1 MESDDWDRLAVKY
14 HEEIIS
20 PFQKGV
26 LNPLFKKLNAV
37 KHPERNII
45 ADIGCGRGEI
55 LDFLASHFRK
65 VYAMD
70 FSPAM
75 IKIAKQLSSAK
86 NISYSVND
94 MRDLSKLKNKFDI
107 IVCANSILMP
117 RISDVRKSLKS
128 IYFTL
133 KRNGRFYAIFPSMNS
148 IIYQGFLILE
158 REIGKRASEK
168 KAIDNT
174 KRIMEYKKYNFIKGT
189 FKDGKNIQKFYYD
202 FEISLRLKEAGFK
215 DISLSKVLYPWRK
228 DISDFV
234 CFPKKPKMWD
244 IFVTAKK

>member
-1 MESDDWDRLAVKY
+1 MESDDWDKLAVKY

-26 LNPLFKKLNAV
+26 INPLFKKLNAI
-37 KHPERNII
+37 KHPERKII

-55 LDFLASHFRK
+55 LDFLASNFKK
-65 VYAMD
+65 VYAID
-70 FSPAM
+70 FSPMM
-75 IKIAKQLSSAK
+75 INTAKQLSSAR
-86 NISYSVND
+86 NIAYSVND
-94 MRDLSKLKNKFDI
+94 MRDLSKFKNKFDI

-117 RISDVRKSLKS
+117 KISDAWKSLKS
-128 IYFTL
+128 IYSTL

-148 IIYQGFLILE
+148 IVYQGFLILN
-158 REIGKRASEK
+158 RETRKGVSEK

-189 FKDGKNIQKFYYD
+189 FRDGKNIQKFYYD
-202 FEISLRLKEAGFK
+202 FEIFLRLKEAGFK
-215 DISLSKVLYPWRK
+215 NITMSKVLYPWRK

-234 CFPKKPKMWD
+234 CFPEKPKMWD

>member
-1 MESDDWDRLAVKY
+1 MEANDWDKLVIKY

-26 LNPLFKKLNAV
+26 INPLFRKLKGIKNP
-37 KHPERNII
+37 KRKII

-55 LDFLASHFRK
+55 LDFLASNFKK
-65 VYAMD
+65 VYAVD
-70 FSPAM
+70 FSPVM
-75 IKIAKQLSSAK
+75 INTAKQLSSGK

-94 MRDLSKLKNKFDI
+94 MRNLSKFRNKFDI

-117 RISDVRKSLKS
+117 KISDVRKSLKS
-128 IYFTL
+128 IYSTL

-148 IIYQGFLILE
+148 IVYQGFLILE
-158 REIGKRASEK
+158 REIQKS
-168 KAIDNT
+168 IDENMAFENT

-189 FKDGKNIQKFYYD
+189 FKDGKNTQKFYYD
-202 FEISLRLKEAGFK
+202 FEIFLRLKEIGFK
-215 DISLSKVLYPWRK
+215 NIAMSKVLYPWRK

-234 CFPKKPKMWD
+234 CFPEKPKMWD